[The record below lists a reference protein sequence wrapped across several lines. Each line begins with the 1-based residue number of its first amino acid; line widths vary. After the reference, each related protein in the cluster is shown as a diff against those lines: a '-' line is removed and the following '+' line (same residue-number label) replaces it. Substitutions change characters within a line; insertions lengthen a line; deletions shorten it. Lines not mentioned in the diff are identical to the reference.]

1 MRKTRQKYHFSVKW
15 LKRNENRIRQENL
28 AHSLVANKTR
38 DFWKEINRIK
48 GSNQHI
54 ASNVDNKSEPEEIA
68 NLFATK
74 FSSLY
79 NSVSFDVKE
88 MSEIIDSTNK
98 NINSDCSI
106 SHCSTNDGA
115 LHLHNISYKDVC
127 ESVVKLK
134 KNKKDGTN
142 DQFPDN
148 IIYGTRLLYVI
159 LSILFTCMLIHGIC
173 PEHMSDGSMFPIP
186 KVKSTTNSDEFRAIT
201 LGSIFNKLFDVILLN
216 YFQSELSSCNL
227 QFGFKQNS
235 STAMCSFVVQEVL
248 SHYHNENTPVYC
260 TLLDASKAF
269 DRIEFCKLFKK
280 LQERKICPL
289 CIRVLMFMYLNQ
301 KLSVTW
307 NSSESNTFKVTNG
320 VKQGGILSPVLF
332 CLYVNELLLM
342 LQKSGTGCY
351 IGPYFCGCLG
361 YADDIILLNPS
372 VNGTRSMLRICE
384 SFAIKHSILF
394 NSKKSHIIIFHK
406 KCTNENLYLSL
417 NGEKLVVVN
426 KAKHLGHILTNETVG
441 FVDFGHTI
449 FSFNRSVNVLMSH
462 FGFIQSDI
470 LGKLFIQ
477 YCSSLYGVCLINL
490 TSYQFDRLCVA
501 WRQALRR
508 IYHLPQRTHKNI
520 VYLVFNRLPID
531 KLIQIRMYKFIYNM
545 MRSDNVLLKF
555 IIKRCLYHTYS
566 PMGNNVATLSMMYDS
581 FMKTLCMTD
590 KQAAF
595 NILQKTV
602 TNCYQNSI
610 NIEDKIVAEMC
621 QYLIAVMENKD
632 FHFLNETECNDILYD
647 LCVN

>member
-1 MRKTRQKYHFSVKW
+1 
-15 LKRNENRIRQENL
+15 
-28 AHSLVANKTR
+28 
-38 DFWKEINRIK
+38 
-48 GSNQHI
+48 
-54 ASNVDNKSEPEEIA
+54 
-68 NLFATK
+68 
-74 FSSLY
+74 
-79 NSVSFDVKE
+79 

-142 DQFPDN
+142 DLFSDN

-201 LGSIFNKLFDVILLN
+201 LGSIFNKLSDVILLN

-235 STAMCSFVVQEVL
+235 STAMCSFVVQKVL

-406 KCTNENLYLSL
+406 KCTNE
-417 NGEKLVVVN
+417 
-426 KAKHLGHILTNETVG
+426 ILT
-441 FVDFGHTI
+441 FVSLVPLNYFLTQT
-449 FSFNRSVNVLMSH
+449 
-462 FGFIQSDI
+462 QSP
-470 LGKLFIQ
+470 
-477 YCSSLYGVCLINL
+477 
-490 TSYQFDRLCVA
+490 
-501 WRQALRR
+501 
-508 IYHLPQRTHKNI
+508 HH
-520 VYLVFNRLPID
+520 
-531 KLIQIRMYKFIYNM
+531 
-545 MRSDNVLLKF
+545 
-555 IIKRCLYHTYS
+555 
-566 PMGNNVATLSMMYDS
+566 
-581 FMKTLCMTD
+581 
-590 KQAAF
+590 
-595 NILQKTV
+595 
-602 TNCYQNSI
+602 
-610 NIEDKIVAEMC
+610 
-621 QYLIAVMENKD
+621 
-632 FHFLNETECNDILYD
+632 
-647 LCVN
+647 